1 LSPNGE
7 TTRVPLLGLL
17 MVILAR
23 AGAADTSSARR
34 NKPQIFIEG
43 NDQPFLPA
51 RSRRARS
58 HLLESTHGLQPAR
71 AATSSGCNQQVS
83 YSSDSLS
90 IQSLLLSPDGWSIKL
105 RNELRAVNYKK
116 VTAW

>member
-1 LSPNGE
+1 MTNRFFRHAVVGQDLTYWSPRTGCN
-7 TTRVPLLGLL
+7 
-17 MVILAR
+17 
-23 AGAADTSSARR
+23 
-34 NKPQIFIEG
+34 Q
-43 NDQPFLPA
+43 
-51 RSRRARS
+51 
-58 HLLESTHGLQPAR
+58 HGLQPAV

-90 IQSLLLSPDGWSIKL
+90 IQSLLLSPDGWSNKL